1 MRKILLFLL
10 IFCSFITYST
20 NRLDYDELDKYIS
33 EKLDR
38 TIKYTKVLKKYRKFK
53 EYKKK
58 HKV

>member
-38 TIKYTKVLKKYRKFK
+38 DK
-53 EYKKK
+53 EIILTYKINKINNTLESK
-58 HKV
+58 GL

>member
-10 IFCSFITYST
+10 IFCSFITYSA

-38 TIKYTKVLKKYRKFK
+38 NYFNL
-53 EYKKK
+53 
-58 HKV
+58 

>member
-38 TIKYTKVLKKYRKFK
+38 DK
-53 EYKKK
+53 EIILTYKINNLL
-58 HKV
+58 